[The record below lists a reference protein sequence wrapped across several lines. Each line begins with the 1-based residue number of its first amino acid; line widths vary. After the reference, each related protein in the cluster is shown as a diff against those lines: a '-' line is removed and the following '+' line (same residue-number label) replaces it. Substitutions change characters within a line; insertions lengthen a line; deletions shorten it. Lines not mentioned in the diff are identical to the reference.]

1 MLKTRSLSTFTNNKN
16 LLGVTFSSVHSMGFV
31 HYKDHLTVIFDLVQV
46 IFVTHT
52 PLHLIIFLTPLIGK
66 TYIFVTVL
74 FLVFFHRVLFS
85 FVNSF
90 RETRF
95 GIQLYFQSISKIIR
109 YKNIL
114 RFKFNSKAALYIPY
128 YLSANNSNTC
138 NSIILFLFIVFV
150 TSFIIPL

>member
-16 LLGVTFSSVHSMGFV
+16 LLGVTSASVHSMGFV

-46 IFVTHT
+46 IIVTHT

-114 RFKFNSKAALYIPY
+114 RFKFTLKPHYISPIIYRQTIVIRAILLYFS
-128 YLSANNSNTC
+128 YL
-138 NSIILFLFIVFV
+138 LFL
-150 TSFIIPL
+150 

>member
-1 MLKTRSLSTFTNNKN
+1 MLRTRSLSAFTYNKN
-16 LLGVTFSSVHSMGFV
+16 LLGVTPASVHSMGFV

-46 IFVTHT
+46 IIVTHT

-90 RETRF
+90 RETRL